1 MLDCDQALE
10 LISAK
15 LDGELAAD
23 EASRLE
29 ADLKWCTGC

>member
-15 LDGELAAD
+15 IDNELTPQEEAALAEHLAACP
-23 EASRLE
+23 A
-29 ADLKWCTGC
+29 